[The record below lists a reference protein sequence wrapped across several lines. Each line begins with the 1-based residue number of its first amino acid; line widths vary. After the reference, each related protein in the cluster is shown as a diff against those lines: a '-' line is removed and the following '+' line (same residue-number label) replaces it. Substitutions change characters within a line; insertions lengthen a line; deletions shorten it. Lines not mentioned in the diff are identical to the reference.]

1 METAVEYD
9 KKSIKLYEE
18 LGDLKGVAINLVGI
32 GIYFSDVKKDNYE
45 AFNYYQ
51 RAQNIF
57 EDNGY
62 KTQIPYSLQ
71 NMASTE
77 INLGRFE
84 SAISNYDKLAKLFEE
99 LGYGEKRVHS
109 IFNKKAYVMSITGDH
124 EGASV
129 IYENGL
135 ELHEKLENKEDILYS
150 LNNIG
155 ISSYLNENY
164 EKALEYLE
172 RANELSKGVESPG
185 NALATELYLKL
196 CYQHFG

>member
-1 METAVEYD
+1 MALNDKDGMGNVYISFATHYWQKKDLETAVEYD
-9 KKSIKLYEE
+9 KKSLKLYEE

-77 INLGRFE
+77 K
-84 SAISNYDKLAKLFEE
+84 S
-99 LGYGEKRVHS
+99 GEQNQVK
-109 IFNKKAYVMSITGDH
+109 Y
-124 EGASV
+124 
-129 IYENGL
+129 
-135 ELHEKLENKEDILYS
+135 
-150 LNNIG
+150 
-155 ISSYLNENY
+155 
-164 EKALEYLE
+164 
-172 RANELSKGVESPG
+172 
-185 NALATELYLKL
+185 
-196 CYQHFG
+196 